1 MKPTP
6 LRRGNGQFNGSIGR
20 GAVAPQPAPIKSGW
34 RPVDDDIQARPHLRA
49 VPTVAEEPDSPA
61 PDFTHLTRPADIRSA
76 AAWLRRHSPT
86 DRQAHPTVRDAL
98 DAAAAHK
105 SETLR
110 LVAAGNPHTRP
121 DTLERL
127 YTDGNLPIREA
138 VAGNPACP
146 GVTHRTAGDDSAL
159 RVRYAAARNPKRYP
173 ETALKSRSKTLAS
186 AAAAGPG
193 IARSQADYERTLVI
207 VKNRDIRRLA
217 LANPRAYP
225 HVLEQ
230 TAGDI
235 LDKRH
240 PSSADVLDLV
250 AIIRNRAL
258 PPDAVRRIQAHGWR
272 HPAVLTALR
281 DRAAA

>member
-1 MKPTP
+1 VAKPTP
-6 LRRGNGQFNGSIGR
+6 LRRGNGQFNGSVGR
-20 GAVAPQPAPIKSGW
+20 GAHAPQPAPIRSGW
-34 RPVDDDIQARPHLRA
+34 RPVDDTTSPRPHLRA
-49 VPTVAEEPDSPA
+49 VPSHIEPDSPA
-61 PDFTHLTRPADIRSA
+61 PDFTSLTRPADIRSA
-76 AAWLRRHSPT
+76 VAWLRRNSPT
-86 DRQAHPTVRDAL
+86 GQPAHPNVKDAL
-98 DAAAAHK
+98 DAAAQHR

-110 LVAAGNPHTRP
+110 LTAASSPHTRP

-127 YTDGNLPIREA
+127 YKEGNLPVREA

-146 GVTHRTAGDDSAL
+146 GLIHEEAGTERAM
-159 RVRYAAARNPKRYP
+159 RVRYAAARNPNRYP
-173 ETALKSRSKTLAS
+173 EEALKSRSKTLS
-186 AAAAGPG
+186 CAAAAGPG
-193 IARSQADYERTLVI
+193 ICRSEADYQRTLVI
-207 VKNRDIRRLA
+207 VKNRDVRRLA

-225 HVLEQ
+225 HILEA

-258 PPDAVRRIQAHGWR
+258 PPDAVRRIKAHGWR

-281 DRAAA
+281 DRAA